1 MVWNARP
8 VELTV
13 AAIDPERDDPDAWA
27 ALAHQMRWVASH
39 HGDPLTLPQGPLH
52 IATSG
57 STCSWSNSSKRS
69 PTRTTPTVMTT
80 PHRRDQLSRAWRF
93 VRPA

>member
-39 HGDPLTLPQGPLH
+39 HGGPLTLPL
-52 IATSG
+52 ASA
-57 STCSWSNSSKRS
+57 
-69 PTRTTPTVMTT
+69 
-80 PHRRDQLSRAWRF
+80 RRHLGEYVLLVELSRGRRAVPCACWS
-93 VRPA
+93 